1 MIAAKQVKLQ
11 QGSIA
16 VAAMQPVV
24 HEIFDI
30 SKFTFVLNC
39 FDTVD
44 EALAQCTDQ

>member
-1 MIAAKQVKLQ
+1 MIAAKQVKSQ
-11 QGSIA
+11 QCIIA

-24 HEIFDI
+24 REIFDI

-44 EALAQCTDQ
+44 EALAQRPDQ